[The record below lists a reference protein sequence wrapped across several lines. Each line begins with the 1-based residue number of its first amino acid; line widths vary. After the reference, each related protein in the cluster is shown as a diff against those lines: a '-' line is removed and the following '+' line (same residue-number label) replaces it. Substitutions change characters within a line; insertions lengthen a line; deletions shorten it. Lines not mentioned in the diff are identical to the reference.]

1 MGARAHALSKSRGR
15 GWRETFYGFAAI
27 DLLMLPPPP
36 PHISMKTTLMLAL
49 LAFALGAVSC
59 RTTAPLD
66 PMTMKPSA
74 RCTPGVSQSYK

>member
-1 MGARAHALSKSRGR
+1 MRLFWISRHR
-15 GWRETFYGFAAI
+15 FANAAATAEPSTS
-27 DLLMLPPPP
+27 L
-36 PHISMKTTLMLAL
+36 KTTLMLAL

-66 PMTMKPSA
+66 PMTMQPSA